1 MEETISN
8 KNNKNNKNNRNNRK
22 EIIEEKYND
31 LNKFMKDSIIDKK
44 FLVNNINNNKINND
58 FFNDKSINLQK
69 LNTQIELDIT
79 RTWDI
84 YINNEEITRER
95 QNLHRKNIS
104 NENITKIKNNISKKF
119 TDKLE
124 LENISN
130 ENKIKIKLFSNQFCL
145 FYMSK
150 RFYEIFG
157 NDIIS
162 NQMLRFPVYTTKH
175 EIFIVDNI
183 ISSKLT
189 INNNI
194 FINEYKIGSINVIYD
209 INYTEN
215 NIIIKYEFIW
225 DTICNKN
232 IMNMIINIIKLN
244 KNSDDNKKNLL
255 NQIIEIL
262 YQRIFLDDQTL
273 TIVQKKCN
281 YYYEI
286 LNNNPYW
293 INNLDKI
300 YNILYPLLPIKK
312 NNANKIRND
321 VLLISYNEDSKK
333 FDSFDTIPIISKVF
347 SENPKIIFVC
357 TQESSSRG
365 LSSAIKTTHY
375 QHILGVELKKIG
387 YSLASKFDA
396 SKSIAFDTNVRTRV
410 YYKNDDV
417 IIFNNSNTI
426 TSLPLISNK
435 YKILTKNEEPANI
448 GCFNCLKTSEKKIN
462 ISRSKS
468 RISGLG
474 TSLKSTLY
482 KGSIKVKMTIR
493 KGEDD
498 YKLIVVNSHL
508 FYKHNDNTG
517 IKRRE
522 EEMIN
527 LIKEFN
533 LINEWNNGYNVFF
546 CGDLNFKIYPY
557 DSKKDKIIQE
567 AKKLFRSKIPT
578 EELINYN
585 EISKSIFDIYFEN
598 KSEYKKESS
607 DIYKETNELSIFLQK
622 KYGEILNNEIER
634 NFYNNLQKSIDMLGI
649 HLTNKY
655 VPGINRLSF
664 SIRNKNNYARIPS
677 MSERI
682 LYSLSYENRKH
693 NIKISPYNFDILLMP
708 NKSDHKMITLSF
720 ELIDMNKK
728 NNKNNNNREQ
738 KNVGQNLSINK

>member
-1 MEETISN
+1 MEETIL
-8 KNNKNNKNNRNNRK
+8 NRNNINNRI
-22 EIIEEKYND
+22 EIIEEKYDD
-31 LNKFMKDSIIDKK
+31 LNKFIKKFILDKK
-44 FLVNNINNNKINND
+44 FLVNINNTKINNN
-58 FFNDKSINLQK
+58 FFNHKSINLQK

-84 YINNEEITRER
+84 YINNEEITSER
-95 QNLHRKNIS
+95 QNLERKNIS
-104 NENITKIKNNISKKF
+104 NENIKKIKNNISKKF
-119 TDKLE
+119 NDKLE

-145 FYMSK
+145 YYMSN

-162 NQMLRFPVYTTKH
+162 NQMLRFPVKSTKH

-183 ISSKLT
+183 ISSKLS

-194 FINEYKIGSINVIYD
+194 YINEYKIGIINVIFN

-215 NIIIKYEFIW
+215 NIIIKYKIIW

-232 IMNMIINIIKLN
+232 IMNMIINKIKLN
-244 KNSDDNKKNLL
+244 KNSDENKKNLL
-255 NQIIEIL
+255 NEIIEIL

-293 INNLDKI
+293 VNNLNKI
-300 YNILYPLLPIKK
+300 YNIFYPSLPIKK

-321 VLLISYNEDSKK
+321 VLLICYNEDSKK
-333 FDSFDTIPIISKVF
+333 FDNFDTISIITKVF

-357 TQESSSRG
+357 TQESSSRS

-375 QHILGVELKKIG
+375 QHILGIELKKIG

-417 IIFNNSNTI
+417 IIFNNSNTT
-426 TSLPLISNK
+426 TSSPLISNK
-435 YKILTKNEEPANI
+435 YKILTKNEDPANTS
-448 GCFNCLKTSEKKIN
+448 CLNCLKTSKKKIN

-468 RISGLG
+468 GISGLG
-474 TSLKSTLY
+474 TTLKSTLY

-533 LINEWNNGYNVFF
+533 LINEWNDGYNVFF

-557 DSKKDKIIQE
+557 DSKK
-567 AKKLFRSKIPT
+567 
-578 EELINYN
+578 
-585 EISKSIFDIYFEN
+585 
-598 KSEYKKESS
+598 
-607 DIYKETNELSIFLQK
+607 
-622 KYGEILNNEIER
+622 G
-634 NFYNNLQKSIDMLGI
+634 
-649 HLTNKY
+649 
-655 VPGINRLSF
+655 
-664 SIRNKNNYARIPS
+664 
-677 MSERI
+677 
-682 LYSLSYENRKH
+682 
-693 NIKISPYNFDILLMP
+693 
-708 NKSDHKMITLSF
+708 
-720 ELIDMNKK
+720 
-728 NNKNNNNREQ
+728 
-738 KNVGQNLSINK
+738 